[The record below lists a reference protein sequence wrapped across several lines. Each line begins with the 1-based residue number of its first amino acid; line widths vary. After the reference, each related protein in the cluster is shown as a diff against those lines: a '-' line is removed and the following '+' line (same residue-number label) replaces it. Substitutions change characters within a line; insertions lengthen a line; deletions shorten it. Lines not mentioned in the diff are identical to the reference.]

1 MAKSIQ
7 LRNVPDELPRTL
19 KARATAAGMTL
30 SDYLLLEIE
39 QLAAKPTMKEWLER
53 VANLESV
60 EVDEPPGVITRR
72 VRDADDPRDLG

>member
-39 QLAAKPTMKEWLER
+39 QLAAKPTMKEWPER
-53 VANLESV
+53 VANRETV
-60 EVDEPPGVITRR
+60 EVDKPPEVIIHR
-72 VRDADDPRDLG
+72 VRNADDPRDLG